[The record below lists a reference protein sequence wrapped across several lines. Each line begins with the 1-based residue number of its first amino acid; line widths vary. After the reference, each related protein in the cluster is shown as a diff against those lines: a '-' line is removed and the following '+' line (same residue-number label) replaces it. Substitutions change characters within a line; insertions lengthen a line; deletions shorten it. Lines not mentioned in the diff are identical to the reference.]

1 MRTLVLAATVVTLA
15 ALMPSPNHAQS
26 GTDLGPITD
35 QTLRQP
41 APEDWLTTRRTRN
54 GWAHS
59 PLDQINHGNVHK
71 MQVVWD
77 EQVDDENGHGTPLVH
92 KGVMYLRRGDDRIEA
107 RQAATGKTLWTYHRD
122 QQTGPKWQGRQEDGR
137 GFGIFQSA
145 SAAPVFRRGMAPV
158 MAVFRP
164 QFSFSGVEFPPATA
178 PRRARRSPAA
188 RSTLQRRSTGWPH
201 SIRTIRVRAICNGSR
216 GTGNA
221 PASRNGSHRTT
232 SRRAPTS
239 RVASRSVHTGRD
251 DREGCRQSLYAHQYL
266 LIIRS

>member
-1 MRTLVLAATVVTLA
+1 MPLLRQREQALRHELNALVEQTRDGAAHLRLAETCLETKKTAPDAEPKEMTMRTLVLAATVVTLA

-107 RQAATGKTLWTYHRD
+107 RQAATGKTLWTYYRD
-122 QQTGPKWQGRQEDGR
+122 QQTGPKWQGRQEDDR

-145 SAAPVFRRGMAPV
+145 S
-158 MAVFRP
+158 
-164 QFSFSGVEFPPATA
+164 GV
-178 PRRARRSPAA
+178 AA
-188 RSTLQRRSTGWPH
+188 RVRCASSACLFTIGEEWALRWAQPSGAPGKAPPGRRWSD
-201 SIRTIRVRAICNGSR
+201 RVLRRPSR
-216 GTGNA
+216 GRSA
-221 PASRNGSHRTT
+221 VWSPPSF
-232 SRRAPTS
+232 PTS
-239 RVASRSVHTGRD
+239 
-251 DREGCRQSLYAHQYL
+251 
-266 LIIRS
+266 